1 MPHNNTTLPPDEA
14 LDRIWEL
21 ADKIDFCM
29 FTTWNGE
36 QQASRPMSARV
47 KREENAIY
55 FLTSVET
62 GKVDELAR
70 FPNVSLGF
78 ADNANHSYVVIAGKA
93 DVSNDRA
100 KIEELWSPFD
110 KAFWGKCGR
119 SDHPAG
125 DRHPRGCRA
134 LGRTER
140 PHRKREDALR
150 RGDRGYSRHGRQRQG
165 LDVGRLCDGGST
177 ADPVH
182 RHKCRR
188 QGPHH
193 AYLDLATGEVVWQYE
208 LLPRAAHRSA
218 TPLMANS
225 TSRSWLAVRVRS
237 SRATRPGWFPSSCP
251 N

>member
-110 KAFWGKCGR
+110 KAFWE
-119 SDHPAG
+119 SADDPAI
-125 DRHPRGCRA
+125 RLVTVTP
-134 LGRTER
+134 
-140 PHRKREDALR
+140 EDAELWD
-150 RGDRGYSRHGRQRQG
+150 GPNG
-165 LDVGRLCDGGST
+165 LIASAKMLFAV
-177 ADPVH
+177 
-182 RHKCRR
+182 
-188 QGPHH
+188 
-193 AYLDLATGEVVWQYE
+193 ATG
-208 LLPRAAHRSA
+208 A
-218 TPLMANS
+218 TPDMGDNAKVS
-225 TSRSWLAVRVRS
+225 M
-237 SRATRPGWFPSSCP
+237 
-251 N
+251 